1 MSKLTKQDED
11 LLFNEARTH
20 SAWLDKDV
28 DENLLK
34 EAFDLAKMGPTSANQ
49 QPMRLIFLKSKEG
62 KERLRPYLD
71 KGNLDKTMAAPV
83 TVIIGYDLKFYD
95 ELPWLFPHTDAKSWF
110 GKDPKKDEISAFRN
124 GSLQAAY
131 LLLALRAV
139 GLDCGPMSGF
149 SNDGVDKEFFAGT
162 NFKSNFIMNIGYGDS
177 SKLHP
182 RSPRPD
188 FDKFCKI
195 I

>member
-1 MSKLTKQDED
+1 MSQLAQKDED

-20 SAWLDKDV
+20 SVWLDKPV
-28 DENLLK
+28 DDKLL
-34 EAFDLAKMGPTSANQ
+34 EQAFDLAKMGPTSANQ
-49 QPMRLIFLKSKEG
+49 QPVRIVFVKSKEA
-62 KERLRPYLD
+62 KERLRPHLD
-71 KGNLDKTMAAPV
+71 KGNVDKTMSAPV
-83 TVIIGYDLKFYD
+83 TAIIAYDLKFYN

-110 GKDPKKDEISAFRN
+110 GKDAAKDEKSAFRN
-124 GSLQAAY
+124 GTLQAGY
-131 LLLALRAV
+131 FILACRAV

-149 SNDGVDKEFFAGT
+149 SNDGVDKEFLSGT
-162 NFKSNFIMNIGYGDS
+162 EYKSNFIMNIGYGDA

-188 FDKFCKI
+188 FGKFCKI